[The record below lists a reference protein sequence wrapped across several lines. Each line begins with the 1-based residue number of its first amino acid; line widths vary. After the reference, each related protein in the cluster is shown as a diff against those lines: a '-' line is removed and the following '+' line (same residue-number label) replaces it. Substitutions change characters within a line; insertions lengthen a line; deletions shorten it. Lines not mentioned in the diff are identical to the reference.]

1 MENIHARFSCK
12 TLLGY
17 VNGEDGIVLIE
28 PKEAETVKR
37 IYEMYLAGKTLRNI
51 KETLEADGLVNG
63 LGKTEWTVS
72 NLNAILTNE
81 KYCGDALFQKTFID
95 NCISRRRIK
104 NTGQLRKCLIRDH
117 HEAII
122 PRGQFDAVQF
132 EMARRRAQSG
142 RTKKSAPTGLGKFSG
157 KYALSGLVFCAE
169 CGTAY
174 RRVVWTQHGEKRAVW
189 RCVSRLDYG
198 KKYCLHSP
206 TLDEEPL
213 QQAVLAAINAAMSD
227 HETLVA
233 QITDAMEQELA
244 PIPGEGMSLGDIERA
259 IEELGKQF
267 DVLLLEASNAVN
279 TEEYAERFR
288 AISNMIEE
296 LKHRK
301 ANILQIRQEQ
311 EQIER
316 RVHAA
321 TAVMNTLPSELTEW
335 DDNIV
340 YQMLEK
346 VSVLSREKIR
356 VTFRGGT
363 EIEQTVNQ
371 PKRRKFA

>member
-1 MENIHARFSCK
+1 M
-12 TLLGY
+12 
-17 VNGEDGIVLIE
+17 
-28 PKEAETVKR
+28 
-37 IYEMYLAGKTLRNI
+37 
-51 KETLEADGLVNG
+51 
-63 LGKTEWTVS
+63 
-72 NLNAILTNE
+72 
-81 KYCGDALFQKTFID
+81 
-95 NCISRRRIK
+95 
-104 NTGQLRKCLIRDH
+104 
-117 HEAII
+117 
-122 PRGQFDAVQF
+122 QF
-132 EMARRRAQSG
+132 EMARRGAQSG

-244 PIPGEGMSLGDIERA
+244 PIPGEGMSLGDIDRA
-259 IEELGKQF
+259 TEELGKQF
-267 DVLLLEASNAVN
+267 DNLLLEASNAVN

-311 EQIER
+311 EQIEC

-346 VSVLSREKIR
+346 VSVLSREKI
-356 VTFRGGT
+356 
-363 EIEQTVNQ
+363 
-371 PKRRKFA
+371 